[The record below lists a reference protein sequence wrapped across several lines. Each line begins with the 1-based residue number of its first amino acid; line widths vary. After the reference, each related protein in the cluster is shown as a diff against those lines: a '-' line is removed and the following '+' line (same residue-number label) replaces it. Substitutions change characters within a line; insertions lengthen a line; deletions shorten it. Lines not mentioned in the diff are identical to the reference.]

1 MYWERRVMSC
11 CCNNYGKTIQYVSP
25 AHGGWGMVRIGALVP
40 ESHQLFVAPFA
51 CGRHGALGG
60 EVNGIKDRISY
71 LYIDESDIVSGN
83 YEHLIPD
90 AVEEL
95 FETLEK
101 RPKVLLIF
109 VTCLDDLLGTDHE
122 ALNQR
127 LSAQFPDV
135 EFRSCHMNPISHDT
149 KFPPGITLQNTLY
162 SLLPKAEEKENTI
175 NMIGNNV
182 AGNEACELFQLL
194 KDHGY
199 SVNHM
204 SNFDTFEG
212 FQTMSKSKVNLVLSP
227 VAKYASS
234 TMKTNLEIEPLYA
247 YHTYDMA
254 EIESFYKELAT
265 LLNVPMDY
273 SQYKEEA
280 KAMVLKALSIIGQHP
295 IAIDYQAVR
304 KPFTLAKALL
314 EYGFNVK
321 FVMTDDVKS
330 IEKDAYEYI
339 TQNFKDIQVI
349 NAIHHDMVKRENENL
364 DYLCIGFDCAY
375 ATDAKRVVDL
385 KEDESLFGF
394 YGIKELMSMMVKAYT
409 NPVNLHDIIEE
420 AGLIV

>member
-1 MYWERRVMSC
+1 MSC
-11 CCNNYGKTIQYVSP
+11 CCNNFGKTLQYVSP

-71 LYIDESDIVSGN
+71 LYIDESDIVSGH

-122 ALNQR
+122 QLNRR
-127 LSAQFPDV
+127 LSEQFPDV

-162 SLLPKAEEKENTI
+162 SLLSKEDEKEDAI
-175 NMIGNNV
+175 NLIGNNV
-182 AGNEACELFQLL
+182 NVNKECELFKMVEQY
-194 KDHGY
+194 GY
-199 SVNHM
+199 KVNHI
-204 SNFDTFEG
+204 SDFDTFAG
-212 FQTMSKSKVNLVLSP
+212 YRTMSKSKVNLVLSP

-234 TMKTNLEIEPLYA
+234 TMKMNLEIEPLLA
-247 YHTYDMA
+247 YHTYDMD
-254 EIESFYKELAT
+254 EIEEFYRDLSSQLHLEL
-265 LLNVPMDY
+265 DY
-273 SQYKEEA
+273 SKYKEEA
-280 KAMVLKALSIIGQHP
+280 MSTIKEVLSIIGQHP

-304 KPFTLAKALL
+304 KPFTLAKALM
-314 EYGFNVK
+314 EYGFCVK
-321 FVMTDDVKS
+321 LVMTDEVKA

-339 TQNFKDIQVI
+339 TQNYKEIQVI
-349 NAIHHDMVKRENENL
+349 NATHHDMVKGENEDM
-364 DYLCIGFDCAY
+364 DYLCIGFDCGY
-375 ATDAKRVVDL
+375 ATNAKRVVDL
-385 KEDESLFGF
+385 KDDETLFGF
-394 YGIKELMSMMVKAYT
+394 YGIKELMRMMMNAYK
-409 NPVNLHDIIEE
+409 NQVNLHDIIEE

>member
-1 MYWERRVMSC
+1 
-11 CCNNYGKTIQYVSP
+11 
-25 AHGGWGMVRIGALVP
+25 MVRIGALVP

-122 ALNQR
+122 QLNKR
-127 LSAQFPDV
+127 LSKQFPDV

-162 SLLPKAEEKENTI
+162 SLLPEADQKEDAI
-175 NMIGNNV
+175 NLIGNNV
-182 AGNEACELFQLL
+182 VVNKECELY
-194 KDHGY
+194 KIMSDHGY
-199 SVNHM
+199 RVNHI
-204 SNFDTFEG
+204 SDFDTFDG
-212 FQTMSKSKVNLVLSP
+212 YQTMSKSKVNIILSP
-227 VAKYASS
+227 VARYASS
-234 TMKTNLEIEPLYA
+234 TMKERLEIEPLLA
-247 YHTYDMA
+247 YHTYDMG
-254 EIESFYKELAT
+254 EIENFYGELSL
-265 LLNVPMDY
+265 LLNLPIDFT
-273 SQYKEEA
+273 QYKEEA
-280 KAMVLKALSIIGQHP
+280 KISIKEALEVIGQHP

-304 KPFTLAKALL
+304 KPFTLAKALM

-321 FVMTDDVKS
+321 LVMTDEVKS
-330 IEKDAYEYI
+330 IEKEAYEYV
-339 TQNFKDIQVI
+339 TQNYKEIKAI
-349 NAIHHDMVKRENENL
+349 NAIHHDMVKQEKEDM
-364 DYLCIGFDCAY
+364 DYLCIGFDCGY

-394 YGIKELMSMMVKAYT
+394 HGIKELMRMMMKAFT
-409 NPVNLHDIIEE
+409 NEVNLRDIIEE

>member
-1 MYWERRVMSC
+1 MSC
-11 CCNNYGKTIQYVSP
+11 CCKFSKTLQYVSP

-71 LYIDESDIVSGN
+71 LYIDESDIVSGH

-109 VTCLDDLLGTDHE
+109 VTCLDDLLGTDHDQLE
-122 ALNQR
+122 RR
-127 LSAQFPDV
+127 LSEQFPDV

-162 SLLPKAEEKENTI
+162 SLLPKEDVKEDAI
-175 NMIGNNV
+175 NLIGNNV
-182 AGNEACELFQLL
+182 AVNKECELF
-194 KDHGY
+194 KMVEPYGY
-199 SVNHM
+199 KINHI
-204 SNFDTFEG
+204 SDFDTFAG
-212 FQTMSKSKVNLVLSP
+212 FQTMSKSKGNLVLSP

-234 TMKTNLEIEPLYA
+234 TMEKNLGIEPLLA
-247 YHTYDMA
+247 YHTYDMT
-254 EIESFYKELAT
+254 EIEEFYGALSSQ
-265 LLNVPMDY
+265 LNLTFDY
-273 SQYKEEA
+273 AQYKEEA
-280 KAMVLKALSIIGQHP
+280 MAAVEEARNIIGQHP

-304 KPFTLAKALL
+304 KPFTLAKALM
-314 EYGFNVK
+314 EYGFCVEL
-321 FVMTDDVKS
+321 VMTDDVKS

-339 TQNFKDIQVI
+339 TEHYKEIQVT
-349 NAIHHDMVKRENENL
+349 NAVHHDMVKHENEDR
-364 DYLCIGFDCAY
+364 DYLCIGFDCGY
-375 ATDAKRVVDL
+375 ATNAKRVVDL
-385 KEDESLFGF
+385 KEDETLFGF
-394 YGIKELMSMMVKAYT
+394 YGIKELMSMMVKAYE
-409 NPVNLHDIIEE
+409 NQVNLHDIIEE

>member
-1 MYWERRVMSC
+1 MSC
-11 CCNNYGKTIQYVSP
+11 CCNNFSKTLQYVSP

-60 EVNGIKDRISY
+60 EVNGIKDKISY
-71 LYIDESDIVSGN
+71 LYIDESDIVSGH

-122 ALNQR
+122 QLNRR
-127 LSAQFPDV
+127 LSEQFPDV

-162 SLLPKAEEKENTI
+162 SLLPKEEEKVDAI
-175 NMIGNNV
+175 NFIGNNV
-182 AGNEACELFQLL
+182 AVDKECELF
-194 KDHGY
+194 KMIKNHGY
-199 SVNHM
+199 KVNHI
-204 SNFDTFEG
+204 SDFDTFAG

-234 TMKTNLEIEPLYA
+234 TMKKNLEIEPLLA

-254 EIESFYKELAT
+254 EIEEFYHELSSK
-265 LLNVPMDY
+265 LHLRFDY
-273 SQYKEEA
+273 APYKEEA
-280 KAMVLKALSIIGQHP
+280 ETMIKEALKVIGQHP

-314 EYGFNVK
+314 EYGFSVK
-321 FVMTDDVKS
+321 FVMTDEVKS
-330 IEKDAYEYI
+330 IEKEAYEYI
-339 TQNFKDIQVI
+339 TENHKEIEVI
-349 NAIHHDMVKRENENL
+349 NAIHHDMVKHEHENK
-364 DYLCIGFDCAY
+364 DYLCIGFDCSY
-375 ATDAKRVVDL
+375 ATNAKRVVDL
-385 KEDESLFGF
+385 NQDETLFGF
-394 YGIKELMSMMVKAYT
+394 YGIKELMRMMITAYK
-409 NPVNLHDIIEE
+409 NQVNLHEIIEE

>member
-1 MYWERRVMSC
+1 
-11 CCNNYGKTIQYVSP
+11 
-25 AHGGWGMVRIGALVP
+25 MVRIGALVP

-122 ALNQR
+122 QLNKR
-127 LSAQFPDV
+127 LSKQFPDV

-162 SLLPKAEEKENTI
+162 SLLPEADQKEDAI
-175 NMIGNNV
+175 NLIGNNV
-182 AGNEACELFQLL
+182 VVNKECELYKIM

-199 SVNHM
+199 RVNHI
-204 SNFDTFEG
+204 SDFDTFDG
-212 FQTMSKSKVNLVLSP
+212 YQTMSKSKVNIILSP
-227 VAKYASS
+227 VARYASS
-234 TMKTNLEIEPLYA
+234 TMKERLEIEPLLA
-247 YHTYDMA
+247 YHTYDMG
-254 EIESFYKELAT
+254 EIESFYGELSS
-265 LLNVPMDY
+265 LLNLPIDFT
-273 SQYKEEA
+273 QYKEEA
-280 KAMVLKALSIIGQHP
+280 KISIKEALEVIGQHP

-304 KPFTLAKALL
+304 KPFTLAKALM

-321 FVMTDDVKS
+321 LVMTDEVKS
-330 IEKDAYEYI
+330 IEKEAYEYV
-339 TQNFKDIQVI
+339 TQNYKEIKAI
-349 NAIHHDMVKRENENL
+349 NAIHHDMVKQEKEDM
-364 DYLCIGFDCAY
+364 DYLCIGFDCGY

-394 YGIKELMSMMVKAYT
+394 HGIKELMRMMMKAFT
-409 NPVNLHDIIEE
+409 NEVNLRDIIEE

>member
-1 MYWERRVMSC
+1 
-11 CCNNYGKTIQYVSP
+11 
-25 AHGGWGMVRIGALVP
+25 MVRIGALVP

-122 ALNQR
+122 QLNKR
-127 LSAQFPDV
+127 LSKQFPDV

-162 SLLPKAEEKENTI
+162 SLLPEADQKEDAI
-175 NMIGNNV
+175 NLIGNNV
-182 AGNEACELFQLL
+182 VVNKECELY
-194 KDHGY
+194 KIMSDHGY
-199 SVNHM
+199 RVNHI
-204 SNFDTFEG
+204 SDFDTFDG
-212 FQTMSKSKVNLVLSP
+212 YQTMSKSKVNIILSP
-227 VAKYASS
+227 VARYASS
-234 TMKTNLEIEPLYA
+234 TMKERLEIEPLLA
-247 YHTYDMA
+247 YHTYDMG
-254 EIESFYKELAT
+254 EIENFYGELSL
-265 LLNVPMDY
+265 LLNLPIDFT
-273 SQYKEEA
+273 QYKEEA
-280 KAMVLKALSIIGQHP
+280 KISIKEALEVIGQHP

-304 KPFTLAKALL
+304 KPFTLAKALM

-321 FVMTDDVKS
+321 LVMTDEVKS
-330 IEKDAYEYI
+330 IEKEAYEYV
-339 TQNFKDIQVI
+339 TQNYKEIKAI
-349 NAIHHDMVKRENENL
+349 NAIHHDMVKQEKE
-364 DYLCIGFDCAY
+364 DMVYLCIGFDCGY

-394 YGIKELMSMMVKAYT
+394 HGIKELMRMMMKAFT
-409 NPVNLHDIIEE
+409 NEVNLRDIIEE